1 MVTLGPGVMPG
12 SQSCWGPTLMLRAG
26 SFWWK
31 RKSQMSKV
39 PSDLEVKNTA
49 GFRGLQHVSSR

>member
-1 MVTLGPGVMPG
+1 M
-12 SQSCWGPTLMLRAG
+12 MLRAG